1 MTLASLSDTP
11 YQPDELIA
19 GHLPLLSVKGTLLE
33 DETVLRGSVLGKIT
47 TGEASSAAKTGGNAA
62 DTGTFVL
69 DATTPILA
77 GAMPGVYLLRCITAA
92 ANGGTFRL
100 YDPDGGVLG
109 DYAITGGAGG
119 TVTVDKHIKGVLT
132 DGTQDFIV
140 GEGFDITVEGSGKYR
155 LATTAAVDGSA
166 VPCGIAVHAA
176 DADGDDVDVLVYT
189 RGDFNAAALAF
200 GTGHDA
206 DSVREALAAAGIHLV
221 TTQES

>member
-33 DETVLRGSVLGKIT
+33 DETVVRGSVLGKVTI
-47 TGEASSAAKTGGNAA
+47 GDIASAAKEGGNAA
-62 DTGTFVL
+62 DTGALTL

-77 GAMPGVYLLRCITAA
+77 GAQVGVYTVRCITAA
-92 ANGGTFRL
+92 SNSGTFRVTG
-100 YDPDGGVLG
+100 PDGRVLG
-109 DYAITGGAGG
+109 DVVVGATFANQIKFAIA
-119 TVTVDKHIKGVLT
+119 

-140 GEGFDITVEGSGKYR
+140 GEGFDITIEAGDGKYR

-166 VPCGIAVHAA
+166 EPCGIAVHAA
-176 DADGDDVDVLVYT
+176 DADGEDVDVLVYT

-206 DSVREALAAAGIHLV
+206 DSVREALAAAEIHLV